1 MICRMKKTTFVALL
15 LLSSQC
21 VAESLKEAVNS
32 IEYEWATTYYSAS
45 EQKQKSG
52 YAALLD
58 KTVKLSRQYPD
69 NAEPLFWQAVV
80 KASYADTQD
89 AISALEAIH
98 EVRDLLLKVIAINP
112 RAMNGSAYVVLGTLY
127 YMTPEWPIA
136 FGDDKEAD
144 KLLKTALEINPDGID
159 SNYFYGDYL
168 LSNNKVQEAE
178 AYFEKAS
185 SAPVRPEQTYADTQL
200 KQEAKL
206 ALKNARERKISGAKS
221 LFLSL
226 FNSASAK

>member
-1 MICRMKKTTFVALL
+1 MLCRMKKTTFVALL

-21 VAESLKEAVNS
+21 VAESLKETLNN
-32 IEYEWATTYYSAS
+32 IEHEWATTYYSAPK
-45 EQKQKSG
+45 QKQELA
-52 YAALLD
+52 YAGLLAE
-58 KTVKLSRQYPD
+58 TVKLSRQYPH

-112 RAMNGSAYVVLGTLY
+112 RAMNGAAYVVLGTLY
-127 YMTPEWPIA
+127 YMTPEWPVA
-136 FGDDKEAD
+136 FGDDKKAD
-144 KLLKTALEINPDGID
+144 NLLQTALEINPAGID

-168 LSNNKVQEAE
+168 LSNNRLEEAE
-178 AYFEKAS
+178 TYFQRAIT
-185 SAPVRPEQTYADTQL
+185 APARPEQLYADNQL
-200 KQEAKL
+200 KEEAKL
-206 ALKNARERKISGAKS
+206 ALKNIRERKISGAKS